1 MYDSSL
7 FHSLLAINEKDLPSY
22 FPYPLDYNIPQLIQK
37 RKYLLANRIFMLLLP
52 IGYFLFLWGPG
63 TWGGI
68 YLDYSQYPLGYL
80 CLPSDQAYM

>member
-1 MYDSSL
+1 
-7 FHSLLAINEKDLPSY
+7 
-22 FPYPLDYNIPQLIQK
+22 
-37 RKYLLANRIFMLLLP
+37 MLLLP
-52 IGYFLFLWGPG
+52 IVYFLFLWGPG

>member
-37 RKYLLANRIFMLLLP
+37 TGNV
-52 IGYFLFLWGPG
+52 LW
-63 TWGGI
+63 T
-68 YLDYSQYPLGYL
+68 Y
-80 CLPSDQAYM
+80 